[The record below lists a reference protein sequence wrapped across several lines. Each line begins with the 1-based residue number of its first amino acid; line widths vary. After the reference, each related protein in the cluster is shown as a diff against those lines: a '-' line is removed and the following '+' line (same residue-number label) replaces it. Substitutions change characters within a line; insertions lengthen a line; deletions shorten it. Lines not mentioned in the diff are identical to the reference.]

1 MIFSLHQNPLD
12 ASALRA
18 DLLQRAAGALVVF
31 EGWVRESSHGRTVI
45 RLDYEGAE
53 ALAAREFEQIVSE
66 AKKRFGILTACC
78 AHRVGSLTPGEVAVW
93 VGVISAHRAEAFD
106 ACRHIMDELKRRLP
120 VWKKEC
126 YADGETIWI
135 NAP

>member
-1 MIFSLHQNPLD
+1 MFSLHHTPLD
-12 ASALRA
+12 AAALRA

-31 EGWVRESSHGRTVI
+31 EGWVRDHNHGRTVI

-53 ALAAREFEQIVSE
+53 QLAAREFSVIAEE
-66 AKKRFGILTACC
+66 AKATFGVLALRC

-93 VGVISAHRAEAFD
+93 VGVISAHRGAAFD
-106 ACRHIMDELKRRLP
+106 ACRYVIDELKKRLP
-120 VWKKEC
+120 VWKKEF
-126 YADGETIWI
+126 YADGDSGWI